1 MYTLTYIGLL
11 GTTTDGEGDSSQCGV
26 DGLVGS
32 SDRILNLS
40 QRLNTRIRDDE
51 DDGSKSG
58 LPFACVVDQP
68 SIEATLRF
76 NIPSGD
82 WATGRTRYHPGAQ
95 AWIQVFGGNVLKFIK
110 LNFCKKFSIE
120 ATNDWTWVLDYS
132 SSKSISTPPTI
143 VNKIWMLI
151 IIILIL
157 IIVL

>member
-1 MYTLTYIGLL
+1 MGR
-11 GTTTDGEGDSSQCGV
+11 DSSQCGV

-82 WATGRTRYHPGAQ
+82 
-95 AWIQVFGGNVLKFIK
+95 
-110 LNFCKKFSIE
+110 
-120 ATNDWTWVLDYS
+120 
-132 SSKSISTPPTI
+132 
-143 VNKIWMLI
+143 
-151 IIILIL
+151 
-157 IIVL
+157 